1 MEIEKMTFKE
11 ALSRLEEIVKEL
23 ESEKI
28 SLEESLQKF
37 ELGIKLSSL
46 CLKKLNEAEKKIEE
60 LTRNADGKLLTKE
73 LWNLSAFITHFHT
86 LN

>member
-60 LTRNADGKLLTKE
+60 LTRDADGKLVTKE
-73 LWNLSAFITHFHT
+73 LNLE
-86 LN
+86 